1 MNKIECTSATI
12 GFVKTAVETAELVG
26 VDSMLFR
33 PGLVSGIGGKTGMS
47 VVMLH
52 QHQHELSFDVLGV
65 MNPKD
70 LKVRLALADIKDGS
84 VELDTVQEKIDQ
96 DPVARTLVTKM
107 MMKNGRMKISYAA
120 GSPKALRAPR
130 AITFTEVHQLP
141 LSPNDV
147 AASLNNATRALL
159 CDADTTVTLSA
170 SKGELNVT
178 VIDKNNDIYEDV
190 VCTLGASAAFSHRYI
205 LNYFLPLIRAQQE
218 NIPVV
223 ISKEG
228 LLKFCINGFTVYQ
241 LPKV

>member
-1 MNKIECTSATI
+1 MNKIACAPTTI
-12 GFVKTAVETAELVG
+12 AFVKSAVETAELVG

-52 QHQHELSFDVLGV
+52 QHTHDLSFDVLGV

-70 LKVRLALADIKDGS
+70 LKVRLNLIDTKDGS
-84 VELDTVQEKIDQ
+84 IELDTVQEKIDQ
-96 DPVARTLVTKM
+96 DPTQRTLVTKM
-107 MMKNGRMKISYAA
+107 LLKSGRMKLTYAA

-130 AITFTEVHQLP
+130 AITFTETHHLP
-141 LSPNDV
+141 LAPTEV

-170 SKGELNVT
+170 AKGELSVT

-190 VCTLGASAAFSHRYI
+190 VCTLGDSAAFSHRYV
-205 LNYFLPLIRAQQE
+205 LNYFLPLIRAQQD
-218 NIPVV
+218 NTPVI

-228 LLKFCINGFTVYQ
+228 LLKFTINGFSVYQ

>member
-1 MNKIECTSATI
+1 MSKIDCTTI
-12 GFVKTAVETAELVG
+12 TAGFVKTAVDTAEMVG

-52 QHQHELSFDVLGV
+52 KHTHELSFDVLGV

-70 LKVRLALADIKDGS
+70 LKVRLALADVKEGS
-84 VELDTVQEKIDQ
+84 IQIDTVQDKIDQ
-96 DPVARTLVTKM
+96 DPTARTIVTKM
-107 MMKNGRMKISYAA
+107 LMKNGRMKITYAA

-130 AITFTEVHQLP
+130 AITFTETHSLP
-141 LSPNDV
+141 LSPTDV
-147 AASLNNATRALL
+147 ASSLNNATRALL

-170 SKGELNVT
+170 SNGELNVT
-178 VIDKNNDIYEDV
+178 VIDKNNDLYEDV
-190 VCTLGASAAFSHRYI
+190 VCQLGAGAAFSHRYV

-228 LLKFCINGFTVYQ
+228 LLKFTINGFTVYQ

>member
-1 MNKIECTSATI
+1 MSKIDCTPTTM
-12 GFVKTAVETAELVG
+12 GFVKTAVETAEMVG

-47 VVMLH
+47 VVMVH
-52 QHQHELSFDVLGV
+52 PHKHELSFDVLGV

-70 LKVRLALADIKDGS
+70 LKVRLALADTKPGS
-84 VELDTVQEKIDQ
+84 LEIDTVQDKIDQ
-96 DPVARTLVTKM
+96 DPTQRTVVTKM

-130 AITFTEVHQLP
+130 AITFTETHHLP
-141 LSPNDV
+141 LSPKEVSD
-147 AASLNNATRALL
+147 SLNNATRALL

-170 SKGELNVT
+170 SKSELNVT

-190 VCTLGASAAFSHRYI
+190 VCTLGDSAAFSHRYV

-218 NIPVV
+218 NVPVV

-228 LLKFCINGFTVYQ
+228 LLKFLINGFTVYQ